1 MQQVTS
7 FQEIETFINQ
17 NGEMVIGKNSKN
29 NVIIMSMEEYRN
41 NVLNNATIKKLL
53 KSEEDIEN
61 GRTRKATEVIK
72 ELRAKYNLKE
82 NNSAKRLMTEVMDKV
97 LNLKN
102 TPELYMKI
110 GKKDKLKREYYRM
123 VVKNYI
129 ILYTVDFD
137 NKKVYISQMIYGKR
151 NYLKQ

>member
-1 MQQVTS
+1 MREVTNI
-7 FQEIETFINQ
+7 QDLKTAINQ

-72 ELRAKYNLKE
+72 ELRAKY
-82 NNSAKRLMTEVMDKV
+82 
-97 LNLKN
+97 
-102 TPELYMKI
+102 
-110 GKKDKLKREYYRM
+110 G
-123 VVKNYI
+123 
-129 ILYTVDFD
+129 F
-137 NKKVYISQMIYGKR
+137 
-151 NYLKQ
+151 

>member
-1 MQQVTS
+1 M
-7 FQEIETFINQ
+7 
-17 NGEMVIGKNSKN
+17 NSKN
-29 NVIIMSMEEYRN
+29 ELFEVEF
-41 NVLNNATIKKLL
+41 TDKC
-53 KSEEDIEN
+53 IE
-61 GRTRKATEVIK
+61 
-72 ELRAKYNLKE
+72 E
-82 NNSAKRLMTEVMDKV
+82 NNTAKRIMTEVMDKV

>member
-1 MQQVTS
+1 MD
-7 FQEIETFINQ
+7 
-17 NGEMVIGKNSKN
+17 SKN
-29 NVIIMSMEEYRN
+29 ELFEVEFTDKCIEEMEEIYEYIAN
-41 NVLNNATIKKLL
+41 
-53 KSEEDIEN
+53 
-61 GRTRKATEVIK
+61 
-72 ELRAKYNLKE
+72 NLKE

>member
-1 MQQVTS
+1 
-7 FQEIETFINQ
+7 
-17 NGEMVIGKNSKN
+17 
-29 NVIIMSMEEYRN
+29 
-41 NVLNNATIKKLL
+41 
-53 KSEEDIEN
+53 
-61 GRTRKATEVIK
+61 
-72 ELRAKYNLKE
+72 
-82 NNSAKRLMTEVMDKV
+82 MTEVMDKV

-102 TPELYMKI
+102 TPELYLNI

-123 VVKNYI
+123 VVKHYI